1 MIKNTKRKDGRLQSK
16 VYIGNGKY
24 KYVYASTNKELEHKV
39 QEIKLQLGKG
49 IDVSAERD
57 TFGQWADRWLKLK
70 KLEVSNGRYS
80 TYSYRVKNLAPIANM
95 QIGKI
100 HTMDIQ
106 DIIIGLSAEGYALK
120 TLKDVKNTASQIF
133 RLAIDNRVIDY
144 NPALSVKLPAEAPKE
159 TRRALTKEEQEWI
172 TTPTEHRAHR
182 MAMIMMYAGLR
193 RGELI
198 PLLWSDIDIE
208 KKTINVNKAVE
219 IINGKSVVK
228 NCTKTAAG
236 MRTVYIPQVLADF
249 LANEPHNNSLLVCP
263 NVSGGMMSESA
274 YKRLWDSY
282 LAELNFK
289 FGNFSGLLVP
299 NKQTGKMEQ
308 YNKPKSRFAPQ
319 KIPFVIPRIT
329 AHMLRH
335 TFITLMYIAGVDLLT
350 AKEQAGH
357 ADIQTTMEIYTHLDS
372 LYKSKQVEK
381 LDEYLSKS
389 ANGCQMGVKQTG

>member
-1 MIKNTKRKDGRLQSK
+1 MIKNTKRKDGRVKAS
-16 VYIGNGKY
+16 VYVGNGKY
-24 KYVYASTNKELEHKV
+24 KYVYASNNRELERKV
-39 QEIKLQLGKG
+39 QEVKLQLGKG
-49 IDVSAERD
+49 IDVTAERD

-70 KLEVSNGRYS
+70 KLEVSNGRYN
-80 TYSYRVKNLAPIANM
+80 TYSYRVKNLAPIAYM

-100 HTMDIQ
+100 RTTDIQ
-106 DIIIGLSAEGYALK
+106 DVIIALSADGYALK

-144 NPALSVKLPAEAPKE
+144 NPALAVKLPAEAPKE

-172 TTPTEHRAHR
+172 TAPTEHRAHR

-198 PLLWSDIDIE
+198 PLLWSDVDLE
-208 KKTINVNKAVE
+208 KRTITVNKSVE

-236 MRTVYIPQVLADF
+236 MRTVYIPQVLADY

-263 NVSGGMMSESA
+263 NVSGGIMSESA

-289 FGNFSGLLVP
+289 FGDFSGILTP
-299 NKQTGKMEQ
+299 NKQNGKPEP
-308 YNKPKSRFAPQ
+308 YHKPKSRFAPQ

-357 ADIQTTMEIYTHLDS
+357 ADVQTTMEIYTHLDN
-372 LYKSKQVEK
+372 LYKSKQIEK
-381 LDEYLSKS
+381 LDEYLCKI
-389 ANGCQMGVKQTG
+389 G

>member
-1 MIKNTKRKDGRLQSK
+1 MIKNTKRKDGRVKAS
-16 VYIGNGKY
+16 VYLGNGKY
-24 KYVYASTNKELEHKV
+24 KYVYAANNRELERKV
-39 QEIKLQLGKG
+39 QEVKLQLGKG

-57 TFGQWADRWLKLK
+57 TFGQWAERWLKLK
-70 KLEVSNGRYS
+70 KLEVSNGRYN
-80 TYSYRVKNLAPIANM
+80 TYSYRVRNLEPIAYM

-100 HTMDIQ
+100 RTMDIQ
-106 DIIIGLSAEGYALK
+106 DVIINLSAEGYALK
-120 TLKDVKNTASQIF
+120 TLKDVKNTVSQIF

-172 TTPTEHRAHR
+172 TAPTEHRAHR

-193 RGELI
+193 RGEVI
-198 PLLWSDIDIE
+198 PLLWSDIDLSAR
-208 KKTINVNKAVE
+208 TISVNKAVE
-219 IINGKSVVK
+219 MINGKSVLK
-228 NCTKTAAG
+228 ESTKTAAG
-236 MRTVYIPQVLADF
+236 MRVVYIPQVLADF
-249 LANEPHNNSLLVCP
+249 LAAEPHNNSLLVCP
-263 NVSGGMMSESA
+263 DASGRMMSESA

-289 FGNFSGLLVP
+289 FGDFSGILVP
-299 NKQTGKMEQ
+299 NEQSGKPEP
-308 YNKPKSRFAPQ
+308 YRKPKSRFAPQ

-357 ADIQTTMEIYTHLDS
+357 ADVQTTMEIYTHLDS
-372 LYKSKQVEK
+372 IYKVKQIEK
-381 LDEYLSKS
+381 LDEYIRKI
-389 ANGCQMGVKQTG
+389 G

>member
-1 MIKNTKRKDGRLQSK
+1 MIKNTKRKDGRVKAS
-16 VYIGNGKY
+16 VYLGNGKY
-24 KYVYASTNKELEHKV
+24 KYVYAANNRDLERKV
-39 QEIKLQLGKG
+39 QEVKLQLGKG

-57 TFGQWADRWLKLK
+57 TFGQWAERWLKLK
-70 KLEVSNGRYS
+70 KLEVSNGRYN
-80 TYSYRVKNLAPIANM
+80 TYSYRVKNLEPIAYM

-100 HTMDIQ
+100 RTMDIQ
-106 DIIIGLSAEGYALK
+106 DVIINLSAEGYALK

-133 RLAIDNRVIDY
+133 HLAIDNRVIDY

-172 TTPTEHRAHR
+172 TAPTEHRAHR

-193 RGELI
+193 RGEVI
-198 PLLWSDIDIE
+198 PLLWSDIDLSA
-208 KKTINVNKAVE
+208 KTISVNKSVE
-219 IINGKSVVK
+219 MINGKSVLK
-228 NCTKTAAG
+228 ESTKTAAG
-236 MRTVYIPQVLADF
+236 MRVVYIPQVLADF
-249 LANEPHNNSLLVCP
+249 LASEPHNNSLLVCP
-263 NVSGGMMSESA
+263 DASGRMMSESA

-289 FGNFSGLLVP
+289 FGDFSGVLVP
-299 NKQTGKMEQ
+299 NEQSGTMEQ
-308 YNKPKSRFAPQ
+308 YHKPKSRFAPQ

-357 ADIQTTMEIYTHLDS
+357 ADVQTTMEIYTHLDS
-372 LYKSKQVEK
+372 IYKVKQIEK
-381 LDEYLSKS
+381 LDEYIRKI
-389 ANGCQMGVKQTG
+389 G

>member
-1 MIKNTKRKDGRLQSK
+1 MIKNTKRKDGRVKAS
-16 VYIGNGKY
+16 VYLGNGKY
-24 KYVYASTNKELEHKV
+24 KYVYAANNRELERKV
-39 QEIKLQLGKG
+39 QEVKLQLGKG

-57 TFGQWADRWLKLK
+57 TFGQWAERWLKLK
-70 KLEVSNGRYS
+70 KLEVSNGRYN
-80 TYSYRVKNLAPIANM
+80 TYSYRVRNLEPIVYM

-100 HTMDIQ
+100 RTMDIQ
-106 DIIIGLSAEGYALK
+106 DVIINLSAEGYALK

-172 TTPTEHRAHR
+172 TAPTEHRAHR

-193 RGELI
+193 RGEVI
-198 PLLWSDIDIE
+198 PLLWSDIDLSA
-208 KKTINVNKAVE
+208 KTISVNKAVE
-219 IINGKSVVK
+219 MINGKSVLK
-228 NCTKTAAG
+228 ESTKTAAG
-236 MRTVYIPQVLADF
+236 MRVVYIPQVLADF
-249 LANEPHNNSLLVCP
+249 LAAEPHNNSLLVCP
-263 NVSGGMMSESA
+263 DASGRMMSESA

-289 FGNFSGLLVP
+289 FGDFSGILVP
-299 NKQTGKMEQ
+299 NEQSGKPEP
-308 YNKPKSRFAPQ
+308 YRKPKSRFAPQ

-357 ADIQTTMEIYTHLDS
+357 ADVQTTMEIYTHLDS
-372 LYKSKQVEK
+372 IYKVKQIEK
-381 LDEYLSKS
+381 LDEYIRKI
-389 ANGCQMGVKQTG
+389 G

>member
-1 MIKNTKRKDGRLQSK
+1 MIKNTRRKDGRVKAS
-16 VYIGNGKY
+16 VYLGNGKY
-24 KYVYASTNKELEHKV
+24 KYVYASNNRELDRKV

-57 TFGQWADRWLKLK
+57 TFGQWAERWLKLK
-70 KLEVSNGRYS
+70 KLEVSNGRYN
-80 TYSYRVKNLAPIANM
+80 TYSYRIKNLAPIASM

-100 HTMDIQ
+100 RTADIQ
-106 DIIIGLSAEGYALK
+106 DIIIGLSADGYALK
-120 TLKDVKNTASQIF
+120 TLKDVKNAASQIF
-133 RLAIDNRVIDY
+133 RLAVDNRVIDY
-144 NPALSVKLPAEAPKE
+144 NPAISVKLPAEAPKE
-159 TRRALTKEEQEWI
+159 TRRALTTEEQQWI
-172 TTPTEHRAHR
+172 LAPSENRGKRA
-182 MAMIMMYAGLR
+182 AMIMMYAGLR

-198 PLLWSDIDIE
+198 PLLWTDINLE

-219 IINGKSVVK
+219 MINGKSVVK
-228 NCTKTAAG
+228 DCTKTAAG
-236 MRTVYIPQVLADF
+236 MRTVYIPQVLADY
-249 LANEPHNNSLLVCP
+249 LAAEPHNNSLLVCP

-289 FGNFSGLLVP
+289 FGNFSNVLVS
-299 NKQTGKMEQ
+299 NEQSGKIEQ
-308 YNKPKSRFAPQ
+308 YKKPKSRFTPK

-357 ADIQTTMEIYTHLDS
+357 ADVQTTMEIYTHLDS
-372 LYKSKQVEK
+372 IYKSKQIEK
-381 LDEYLSKS
+381 LDEYLSKI
-389 ANGCQMGVKQTG
+389 G

>member
-1 MIKNTKRKDGRLQSK
+1 MIKNTKRKDGRVKAS
-16 VYIGNGKY
+16 VYLGNGKY
-24 KYVYASTNKELEHKV
+24 KYVYAANNRELERKV
-39 QEIKLQLGKG
+39 QEVKLQLGKG

-57 TFGQWADRWLKLK
+57 TFGQWAERWLKLK
-70 KLEVSNGRYS
+70 KLEVSNGRYN
-80 TYSYRVKNLAPIANM
+80 TYSYRVRNLEPIAYM

-100 HTMDIQ
+100 RTMDIQ
-106 DIIIGLSAEGYALK
+106 DVIINLSAEGYALK

-144 NPALSVKLPAEAPKE
+144 NPALSVKLPTEAPKE

-172 TTPTEHRAHR
+172 TAPTEHRAHR

-193 RGELI
+193 RGEVI
-198 PLLWSDIDIE
+198 PLLWSDIDLSA
-208 KKTINVNKAVE
+208 KTISVNKAVE
-219 IINGKSVVK
+219 MINGKSVLK
-228 NCTKTAAG
+228 ESTKTAAG
-236 MRTVYIPQVLADF
+236 MRVVYIPQVLADF
-249 LANEPHNNSLLVCP
+249 LAAEPHNNSLLVCP
-263 NVSGGMMSESA
+263 DASGRMMSESA

-289 FGNFSGLLVP
+289 FGDFSGILVP
-299 NKQTGKMEQ
+299 NEQSGKPEP
-308 YNKPKSRFAPQ
+308 YRKPKSRFAPQ

-357 ADIQTTMEIYTHLDS
+357 ADVQTTMEIYTHLDS
-372 LYKSKQVEK
+372 IYKVKQIEK
-381 LDEYLSKS
+381 LDEYIRKI
-389 ANGCQMGVKQTG
+389 G

>member
-1 MIKNTKRKDGRLQSK
+1 MIKNTKRKDGRVKAS
-16 VYIGNGKY
+16 VYLGNGKY
-24 KYVYASTNKELEHKV
+24 KYVYAANNRELERKV
-39 QEIKLQLGKG
+39 QEVKLQLGKG

-57 TFGQWADRWLKLK
+57 TFGQWAERWLKLK
-70 KLEVSNGRYS
+70 KLEVSNGRYN
-80 TYSYRVKNLAPIANM
+80 TYSYRVRNLEPIAYM

-100 HTMDIQ
+100 RTMDIQ
-106 DIIIGLSAEGYALK
+106 DVIISLSAEGYALK

-133 RLAIDNRVIDY
+133 HLAIDNRVIDY

-172 TTPTEHRAHR
+172 AAPTEHRAHR

-193 RGELI
+193 RGEVI
-198 PLLWSDIDIE
+198 PLLWSDIDLSAR
-208 KKTINVNKAVE
+208 TISVNKSVE
-219 IINGKSVVK
+219 MINGKSVLK
-228 NCTKTAAG
+228 ESTKTAAG
-236 MRTVYIPQVLADF
+236 MRVVYIPQVLADF
-249 LANEPHNNSLLVCP
+249 LAAEPHNNSLLVCP
-263 NVSGGMMSESA
+263 DTSGRMMSESA

-289 FGNFSGLLVP
+289 FGDFSGILVP
-299 NKQTGKMEQ
+299 NEQSGKSEP
-308 YNKPKSRFAPQ
+308 YRKPKSRFAPQ

-357 ADIQTTMEIYTHLDS
+357 ADVQTTMEIYTHLDS
-372 LYKSKQVEK
+372 IYKVKQIEK
-381 LDEYLSKS
+381 LDEYIRKI
-389 ANGCQMGVKQTG
+389 G

>member
-1 MIKNTKRKDGRLQSK
+1 MIKNTKRKDGRVKAS
-16 VYIGNGKY
+16 VYLGNGKY
-24 KYVYASTNKELEHKV
+24 KYVYAANNRELERKV
-39 QEIKLQLGKG
+39 QEVKLQLGKG

-57 TFGQWADRWLKLK
+57 TFGQWAERWLKLK
-70 KLEVSNGRYS
+70 KLEVSNGRYN
-80 TYSYRVKNLAPIANM
+80 TYSYRVRNLDPIAYM

-100 HTMDIQ
+100 RTMDIQ
-106 DIIIGLSAEGYALK
+106 DVIISLSAEGYALK

-133 RLAIDNRVIDY
+133 HLAIDNRVIDY

-172 TTPTEHRAHR
+172 AAPTEHRAHR

-193 RGELI
+193 RGEVI
-198 PLLWSDIDIE
+198 PLLWSDIDLSAR
-208 KKTINVNKAVE
+208 TISVNKAVE
-219 IINGKSVVK
+219 MINGKSVLK
-228 NCTKTAAG
+228 ESTKTAAG
-236 MRTVYIPQVLADF
+236 MRIVYIPQVLADF
-249 LANEPHNNSLLVCP
+249 LAAEPHNNSLLVCP
-263 NVSGGMMSESA
+263 DASGRMMSESA

-289 FGNFSGLLVP
+289 FGDFSSVLVP
-299 NKQTGKMEQ
+299 NEQSGTMEQ
-308 YNKPKSRFAPQ
+308 YHKPKSRFAPQ

-357 ADIQTTMEIYTHLDS
+357 ADVQTTMEIYTHLDS
-372 LYKSKQVEK
+372 IYKVKQIEK
-381 LDEYLSKS
+381 LDEYIRKI
-389 ANGCQMGVKQTG
+389 G

>member
-1 MIKNTKRKDGRLQSK
+1 MIKNTKRKDGRVKAS
-16 VYIGNGKY
+16 VYLGNGKY
-24 KYVYASTNKELEHKV
+24 KYVYAANNRELERKV
-39 QEIKLQLGKG
+39 QEVKLQLGKG

-57 TFGQWADRWLKLK
+57 TFGQWAERWLKLK
-70 KLEVSNGRYS
+70 KLEVSNGRYN
-80 TYSYRVKNLAPIANM
+80 TYSYRVRNLEPIAYM

-100 HTMDIQ
+100 RTMDIQ
-106 DIIIGLSAEGYALK
+106 DVIISLSAEGYALK

-144 NPALSVKLPAEAPKE
+144 NPALSVKLPAEASKE

-172 TTPTEHRAHR
+172 TAPTEHRAHR

-193 RGELI
+193 RGEVI
-198 PLLWSDIDIE
+198 PLLWSDIDLSAR
-208 KKTINVNKAVE
+208 TISVNKSVE
-219 IINGKSVVK
+219 MINGKSVLK
-228 NCTKTAAG
+228 ESTKTAAG
-236 MRTVYIPQVLADF
+236 MRIVYIPQVLADF
-249 LANEPHNNSLLVCP
+249 LATEPHNNSLLVCP
-263 NVSGGMMSESA
+263 DASGRMMSESA

-289 FGNFSGLLVP
+289 FGDFSGILVP
-299 NKQTGKMEQ
+299 NEQSGKPEP
-308 YNKPKSRFAPQ
+308 YRKPKSRFAPQ

-357 ADIQTTMEIYTHLDS
+357 ADVQTTMEIYTHLDS
-372 LYKSKQVEK
+372 IYKVKQIEK
-381 LDEYLSKS
+381 LDEYIRKI
-389 ANGCQMGVKQTG
+389 G